1 MEATSSLTRSLSL
14 APRPRRPRAA
24 KSPHMPTLSPAP
36 RVLPLRRARSDADL
50 LLGPV
55 TAAAVASSA
64 SVLVRPPRPRT
75 LQDGDSDAPMEN
87 CFDGAGGNGKNNSSG
102 RGGGNGGAGGGSGSQ
117 SAGMGEHYRR
127 VLRLEPDNPLLLRNY
142 GRYLHEVERDLPG
155 AEEYYGRALLACPGD
170 ADLLSLYGR
179 VLWEA
184 DQDKD
189 RADGYFQRAVQAAPD
204 DCYVLGSYASFLWDA
219 DEDDDEEAS
228 TAVTSG
234 SPALVPAC

>member
-14 APRPRRPRAA
+14 VPRPRRSSRAA

-50 LLGPV
+50 LGSVP
-55 TAAAVASSA
+55 AAAPGSA
-64 SVLVRPPRPRT
+64 GSVLLRSPRPGT
-75 LQDGDSDAPMEN
+75 LGERDDAPMED
-87 CFDGAGGNGKNNSSG
+87 CFDGSGAGKDNNSSG
-102 RGGGNGGAGGGSGSQ
+102 RGGGSGGAGGNGQ

-142 GRYLHEVERDLPG
+142 GKYLHEVERDLAG

-184 DQDKD
+184 NQDKE
-189 RADGYFQRAVQAAPD
+189 RASGYFERAVQAAPD

-219 DEDDDEEAS
+219 EDEDEEEAS
-228 TAVTSG
+228 TAAAS

>member
-1 MEATSSLTRSLSL
+1 METTSSLTRSLSL
-14 APRPRRPRAA
+14 APRPRRSRAA
-24 KSPHMPTLSPAP
+24 KSPRMPTLSPAP

-50 LLGPV
+50 LGPV
-55 TAAAVASSA
+55 AAAAAGSTA
-64 SVLVRPPRPRT
+64 SVLLRPPRPRT
-75 LQDGDSDAPMEN
+75 LQDGDDDAPMEN
-87 CFDGAGGNGKNNSSG
+87 CFDGAGGKGNNNNSSG
-102 RGGGNGGAGGGSGSQ
+102 RGRGNGGGGGSGSQ

-142 GRYLHEVERDLPG
+142 GKYLHEVERDLAG
-155 AEEYYGRALLACPGD
+155 AEEYYGRALLASPGD

-189 RADGYFQRAVQAAPD
+189 RADGYFQRAVQAAPE

-219 DEDDDEEAS
+219 EEDGDEEMS
-228 TAVTSG
+228 TAVASG
-234 SPALVPAC
+234 SQALVPAC

>member
-14 APRPRRPRAA
+14 VPRPRRSSRAP

-50 LLGPV
+50 LGSVVP
-55 TAAAVASSA
+55 AAAPGSA
-64 SVLVRPPRPRT
+64 GSVLLRSPRPRT
-75 LQDGDSDAPMEN
+75 RNEEDAPMED
-87 CFDGAGGNGKNNSSG
+87 CFDGAGAGKGNNSSG
-102 RGGGNGGAGGGSGSQ
+102 RGGGGGGAGGNGQ

-127 VLRLEPDNPLLLRNY
+127 VLRLEPGNPLLLRNY
-142 GRYLHEVERDLPG
+142 GKYLHEVEHDLAG

-170 ADLLSLYGR
+170 ADLLGLYGR

-184 DQDKD
+184 NQDKD
-189 RADGYFQRAVQAAPD
+189 RAAGYFERAVQAAPD

-219 DEDDDEEAS
+219 EDEDEEEAS
-228 TAVTSG
+228 TAAAC

>member
-1 MEATSSLTRSLSL
+1 
-14 APRPRRPRAA
+14 
-24 KSPHMPTLSPAP
+24 MPTLSPAP

-50 LLGPV
+50 LLGPI
-55 TAAAVASSA
+55 TAAAAASSA
-64 SVLVRPPRPRT
+64 TVLLRSPSSLALEERDDT
-75 LQDGDSDAPMEN
+75 PMEG
-87 CFDGAGGNGKNNSSG
+87 CFDGAGGKGNNNNSSG
-102 RGGGNGGAGGGSGSQ
+102 RGGSGGGGGGSGSQ

-142 GRYLHEVERDLPG
+142 GNYLHEVERDLPG

-204 DCYVLGSYASFLWDA
+204 DWYALARAHAGRAISYRSWFFYSVCDRPNLTRD
-219 DEDDDEEAS
+219 
-228 TAVTSG
+228 V
-234 SPALVPAC
+234 

>member
-1 MEATSSLTRSLSL
+1 MDATSFLTRSLSL
-14 APRPRRPRAA
+14 VPLPRRSRTA
-24 KSPHMPTLSPAP
+24 KSPRMPALSPAP
-36 RVLPLRRARSDADL
+36 RVLPLRRTRSDADL
-50 LLGPV
+50 LVSVP
-55 TAAAVASSA
+55 AAAPRSA
-64 SVLVRPPRPRT
+64 TSVLLRSPSPRT
-75 LQDGDSDAPMEN
+75 LEAGDDDDAPMED
-87 CFDGAGGNGKNNSSG
+87 CFDGAGAGKDNNGSG
-102 RGGGNGGAGGGSGSQ
+102 RGRGNGGGGGSQ

-142 GRYLHEVERDLPG
+142 GKYLHEVERDLAG

-204 DCYVLGSYASFLWDA
+204 DWYAAARACRSTGSWFLCDPP
-219 DEDDDEEAS
+219 DQLL
-228 TAVTSG
+228 TSDG
-234 SPALVPAC
+234 

>member
-14 APRPRRPRAA
+14 APRPRAA
-24 KSPHMPTLSPAP
+24 KSPPMPTLSPAP

-55 TAAAVASSA
+55 TAAAASSA
-64 SVLVRPPRPRT
+64 TVLLRSPSAWALEER
-75 LQDGDSDAPMEN
+75 DDAPMED
-87 CFDGAGGNGKNNSSG
+87 CFDGAGGKGNNNSSG
-102 RGGGNGGAGGGSGSQ
+102 RGGGGGGGSGSQ
-117 SAGMGEHYRR
+117 STGMGEHYRR

-142 GRYLHEVERDLPG
+142 GRYLHEVERDLAG

-219 DEDDDEEAS
+219 EEDEDEEAS
-228 TAVTSG
+228 TAVARG